1 MIYNI
6 IVIIIIKIKM
16 IITIMNGLLTFFLS
30 SFTSPETYNNNK
42 CKLILP
48 IKFLCRI
55 ILSSHFF
62 FLMI

>member
-16 IITIMNGLLTFFLS
+16 IITIMNGLLTFFFS
-30 SFTSPETYNNNK
+30 SFTSPETYNNK
-42 CKLILP
+42 KWKSIFL

-55 ILSSHFF
+55 ILSSHF
-62 FLMI
+62 LVVMI